1 VLFWLLHKPNG
12 LKYNVLKKNYIAVIL
27 LLKIYV

>member
-1 VLFWLLHKPNG
+1 LYKPNG
-12 LKYNVLKKNYIAVIL
+12 LKYNVLKKNYIAVML